1 MKKTWFMLFALSLTC
16 CLLLAGCKEEKH
28 AAEETKQTVSLDTTY
43 ALVDVYDKLELTA
56 SVYDSEGQPVEA
68 QISWSSSDPAVAEVS
83 EGVVIA
89 RSKGQAQITACLETG
104 ETAVCQITTENN
116 GLIPRLEVQG
126 VSNGSLTIARGQSYH
141 LSRKVS
147 FGGADSTDADT
158 TYTFR
163 VTDPAVATV
172 SADGVLQA
180 VGQGSTQVIVTATWR
195 GMGGEDMQG
204 GEDAYALQVLI
215 DLTVTQS

>member
-1 MKKTWFMLFALSLTC
+1 MKKTMFKLFALSLIC

-28 AAEETKQTVSLDTTY
+28 AAEEIKQTISLDKTY

-56 SVYDSEGQPVEA
+56 AVCDSEGQPVEA

-89 RSKGQAQITACLETG
+89 RSKGQAQITASLESG

-126 VSNGSLTIARGQSYH
+126 VSNGSLTIAQGQSYH
-141 LSRKVS
+141 LSGKVT
-147 FGGADSTDADT
+147 FGGADCTDADT
-158 TYTFR
+158 TYAFR
-163 VTDPAVATV
+163 VADPAVATV
-172 SADGVLQA
+172 SEDGVLQA

-195 GMGGEDMQG
+195 GMGGQNMQG